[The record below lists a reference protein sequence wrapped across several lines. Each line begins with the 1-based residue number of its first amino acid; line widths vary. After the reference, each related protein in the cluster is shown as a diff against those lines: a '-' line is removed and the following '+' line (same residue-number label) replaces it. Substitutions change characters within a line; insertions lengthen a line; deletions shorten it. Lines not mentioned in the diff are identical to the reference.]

1 MTLPELDTFV
11 FEQSY
16 VNNPVFHCNLG
27 WQSCFWGSWC
37 DELPKRWRYW
47 PRELVLELP
56 NCKFSTFLIAPS
68 SHYDCCY
75 SGQLLLAF
83 SVISITASVG
93 GLGRPQGKK
102 EVCLF
107 VFAAEQHCSL
117 DTWEPLGAE
126 IFQWLKVI
134 HFNSCFA
141 WRWRAVGR
149 KPFLWDLCLYH
160 NVASSIPGLV
170 QISETH
176 PANLISLREWL
187 WNKFGLV
194 TY

>member
-1 MTLPELDTFV
+1 M
-11 FEQSY
+11 
-16 VNNPVFHCNLG
+16 
-27 WQSCFWGSWC
+27 
-37 DELPKRWRYW
+37 
-47 PRELVLELP
+47 
-56 NCKFSTFLIAPS
+56 APS

-126 IFQWLKVI
+126 RFQWLKVI
-134 HFNSCFA
+134 HFNSRFA
-141 WRWRAVGR
+141 WR
-149 KPFLWDLCLYH
+149 
-160 NVASSIPGLV
+160 
-170 QISETH
+170 
-176 PANLISLREWL
+176 
-187 WNKFGLV
+187 
-194 TY
+194 